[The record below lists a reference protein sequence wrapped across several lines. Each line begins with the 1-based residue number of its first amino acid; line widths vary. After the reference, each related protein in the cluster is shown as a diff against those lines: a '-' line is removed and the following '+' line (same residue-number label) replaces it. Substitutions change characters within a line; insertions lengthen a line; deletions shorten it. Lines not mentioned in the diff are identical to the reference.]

1 MIDFVFSLFAFA
13 RRLFLWLPPFL
24 YEFVVTALNISA
36 FILAVAVS
44 TKLVSLGITAFKNL
58 FS

>member
-24 YEFVVTALNISA
+24 YEFVVSVLNISA
-36 FILAVAVS
+36 FVLVVAVAS
-44 TKLVSLGITAFKNL
+44 KLVSMGAVALKNL